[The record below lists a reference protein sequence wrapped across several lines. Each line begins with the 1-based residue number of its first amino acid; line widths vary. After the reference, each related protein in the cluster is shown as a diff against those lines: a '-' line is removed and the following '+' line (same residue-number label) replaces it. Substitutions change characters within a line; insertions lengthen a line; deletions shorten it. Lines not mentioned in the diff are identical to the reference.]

1 MLFRS
6 GGACPGLLA
15 SISPSQQ
22 KDFISDKYHGVSAVD
37 RLAAVDPVGS
47 IGCGP
52 SSVGARLCQSPA
64 GRSSLYGEAA
74 LDLQRQH
81 CASPPLPPP
90 PHLHPAKEAPL
101 TGRSSALRKLPPTC
115 FAPKWLPF
123 FQAGGGR
130 GSPSLDHLLESLG
143 KGTSSCHLCGI
154 REQWLPFTGSHAGN
168 EDEGKQGQN
177 ANGALQN

>member
-52 SSVGARLCQSPA
+52 SSVGARLCQSP
-64 GRSSLYGEAA
+64 
-74 LDLQRQH
+74 
-81 CASPPLPPP
+81 
-90 PHLHPAKEAPL
+90 
-101 TGRSSALRKLPPTC
+101 
-115 FAPKWLPF
+115 
-123 FQAGGGR
+123 
-130 GSPSLDHLLESLG
+130 SLDHLLESLG

-177 ANGALQN
+177 ANGAL